1 MNKNTVRQH
10 IRWRSL
16 SIPSLREAP
25 PTERHANGKSSRRLK
40 VALRGMITLAIAML
54 VYLYWP
60 RALPPQPSSFQL
72 ISHRGV
78 HQTFPLDNLENDT
91 CTAKII
97 DRPTHNLLENTI
109 DSISAAFK
117 FGADIVEIDIHP
129 TTDNQVAV
137 FHDWTIDCRTNGK
150 GITHEQS
157 MTSLKKLDIGHGY
170 TADGGKTYPLRG
182 KAIGLMPTLTEVLQ
196 AFPDRKLAINQKDKF
211 TKTVQLVVKTLK
223 EQPRSQHQNI
233 YFFSGAEQFKLL
245 KTEVPE
251 VQRIIPSRNE
261 IKGCSLNYLGMLFS
275 GKLAASCN
283 ENAFAVPVR
292 YLKYIPG
299 WPSLFLSQ
307 ARRANL
313 KVYVADVDTPEDLAQ
328 VKGLPIDGIVT
339 NRIEIISKHL
349 LIISKTR

>member
-1 MNKNTVRQH
+1 MKKNTVRQH
-10 IRWRSL
+10 S
-16 SIPSLREAP
+16 
-25 PTERHANGKSSRRLK
+25 KSRRRLK
-40 VALRGMITLAIAML
+40 IALRGMIILAIGML

-60 RALPPQPSSFQL
+60 RTLPPQPLSFQL

-97 DRPTHNLLENTI
+97 DRPTHSFLENTI
-109 DSISAAFK
+109 DSISEAFK
-117 FGADIVEIDIHP
+117 YGADIVEIDIHP
-129 TTDNQVAV
+129 TTDNQLAV
-137 FHDWTIDCRTNGK
+137 FHDWTIDCRTNGR

-196 AFPDRKLAINQKDKF
+196 KFPDRKLAINQKDKF

-223 EQPRSQHQNI
+223 EQPKLQHQNI

-245 KTEVPE
+245 QKEIPA

-275 GKLAASCN
+275 GKLSATCN
-283 ENAFAVPVR
+283 ENAFAVPAR

-307 ARRANL
+307 ARQANL
-313 KVYVADVDTPEDLAQ
+313 QVYVADVDTPADLEK
-328 VKGLPIDGIVT
+328 VRGLPIDGIVT
-339 NRIEIISKHL
+339 NRIEVIGPL
-349 LIISKTR
+349 LKQ

>member
-1 MNKNTVRQH
+1 MKQNTVRQH
-10 IRWRSL
+10 S
-16 SIPSLREAP
+16 
-25 PTERHANGKSSRRLK
+25 KSRRI
-40 VALRGMITLAIAML
+40 LRNAFGGIVTLVIAML

-60 RALPPQPSSFQL
+60 RPLPPKPSSFQV

-117 FGADIVEIDIHP
+117 YGADMVEIDIHP
-129 TTDNQVAV
+129 TTDNQLAV
-137 FHDWTIDCRTNGK
+137 FHDWTIDCRTNGR

-170 TADGGKTYPLRG
+170 TPDGGKTYPLRG
-182 KAIGLMPTLTEVLQ
+182 KAIGLMPTLAEVLQ

-211 TKTVQLVVKTLK
+211 TKTVQLVAKTLK
-223 EQPRSQHQNI
+223 EQPKSQHRNI
-233 YFFSGAEQFKLL
+233 YFFSGAEQFTLL
-245 KTEVPE
+245 QKEVPE

-283 ENAFAVPVR
+283 ENAFAVPAR

-299 WPSLFLSQ
+299 WPGLFLSQ
-307 ARRANL
+307 ARKANL
-313 KVYVADVDTPEDLAQ
+313 KVYVADVDTPEDLEK
-328 VKGLPIDGIVT
+328 VIRLPIDGIVT
-339 NRIEIISKHL
+339 NRIEAIGPL
-349 LIISKTR
+349 LKR